1 MFKVLLCH
9 KGNMK
14 SVGKIANLFNKL
26 YCGISNIQEFSDR
39 EMFFFFLINLG
50 PYCTQ
55 YNKMNTSDIFFKC

>member
-1 MFKVLLCH
+1 MFKVLLFH

-39 EMFFFFLINLG
+39 EIFFFF
-50 PYCTQ
+50 
-55 YNKMNTSDIFFKC
+55 

>member
-1 MFKVLLCH
+1 MFKVLLFH

-39 EMFFFFLINLG
+39 EMFFFFF
-50 PYCTQ
+50 
-55 YNKMNTSDIFFKC
+55 NKFRALLYTVQQNEY

>member
-1 MFKVLLCH
+1 MFKVLLFH

-39 EMFFFFLINLG
+39 EIFFFF
-50 PYCTQ
+50 
-55 YNKMNTSDIFFKC
+55 NKFRALLYTVQQNEY